1 MNKNHITLRIFICIF
16 FICLCFCMKKFVEI
30 KKEQQNKTEQNPNNL
45 QIIPTNKPE
54 LDTLTAWVTIYH
66 PTQKECEK
74 TDNITFTGDT
84 GHICGCAVSQRMLD
98 YYINFYDSIIVP
110 EGNLKG
116 RYVVNDKAGKNII
129 LVDEWRPV
137 GDSVKGCYK
146 TKIFIKTK

>member
-1 MNKNHITLRIFICIF
+1 MNKSHITLRIFICIF

-45 QIIPTNKPE
+45 QITPTNKPE

-66 PTQKECEK
+66 PTPKECSK
-74 TDNITFTGDT
+74 SDNITFTGDT
-84 GHICGCAVSQRMLD
+84 GHIGSCAVSQRMLD

-116 RYVVNDKAGKNII
+116 RYVVNDKAGNNII

-137 GDSVKGCYK
+137 GDSIKGCYK
-146 TKIFIKTK
+146 TKILIKTK